1 MDFIQTK
8 LKDAWLIKPKVFYD
22 ERGFFL
28 ESFLKKSFEERS
40 IPSDFVQDNH
50 SRSLKA
56 GVLRGMHFQ
65 KSPRAQAKLV
75 RVVRGAIFDVIVD
88 LRRDSETFGKW
99 EGFDLTEKN
108 FMMLYVPRGF
118 AHGFCALEPSTDVLY
133 KIDDYYFAEYESGI
147 IWKDSVLAIR
157 WPVDDPILSEKDAK
171 LPAFDPNGLFF

>member
-133 KIDDYYFAEYESGI
+133 KIDNYYFAEYESGI